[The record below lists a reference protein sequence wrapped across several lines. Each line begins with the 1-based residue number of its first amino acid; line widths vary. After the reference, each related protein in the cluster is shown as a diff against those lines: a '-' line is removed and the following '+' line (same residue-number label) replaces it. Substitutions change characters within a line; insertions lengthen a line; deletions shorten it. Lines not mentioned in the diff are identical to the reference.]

1 MKRLDPRSPLVVD
14 TTELSRRPGS
24 MRTLSRTVEFP
35 DNVGTEVI
43 VVPAGSPVDVEMRL
57 ESVMEGVLVSGSAE
71 ALAAGLCVRCL
82 EPLTDTVS
90 APFQELFVH
99 ADRAALYREVG
110 ATEEDTEEYVLVDDL
125 FDLEPVLVDAL
136 VPALPFQPVCRADCP
151 GLCVECGQA
160 LADDPGHTHETAD
173 PRWSALAHL
182 ASPAQTED
190 PPTKGT

>member
-1 MKRLDPRSPLVVD
+1 MTRLDPRSPLVVD
-14 TTELSRRPGS
+14 TTELSRRAGS

-43 VVPAGSPVDVEMRL
+43 SVPAGSPVELELRL
-57 ESVMEGVLVSGSAE
+57 ESVMEGVLVTGSAD

-82 EPLTDTVS
+82 EPLTQRVS
-90 APFQELFVH
+90 APVQELFVH
-99 ADRAALYREVG
+99 ADRAVHNREIG

-125 FDLEPVLVDAL
+125 IDLAPVLVDAL

-151 GLCVECGQA
+151 GLCPQCGQP
-160 LADDPGHTHETAD
+160 LADDPGHSHEMLD
-173 PRWSALAHL
+173 PRWSALTHL
-182 ASPAQTED
+182 ASPAQPED

>member
-1 MKRLDPRSPLVVD
+1 MKRLDPRSPLLVD

-35 DNVGTEVI
+35 DIVGTEVI
-43 VVPAGSPVDVEMRL
+43 AVPAGSPVDVELRL
-57 ESVMEGVLVSGSAE
+57 ESVMEGVLVTGSAE
-71 ALAAGLCVRCL
+71 AIAAGLCVRCL
-82 EPLTDTVS
+82 EPLTEKVS

-99 ADRAALYREVG
+99 ADRAVHNREVG
-110 ATEEDTEEYVLVDDL
+110 ATEEDSEEYVVVDDL
-125 FDLEPVLVDAL
+125 IDLEPVLVDAL

-151 GLCVECGQA
+151 GLCADCGQP
-160 LADDPGHTHETAD
+160 LADDPDHTHESVD

-182 ASPAQTED
+182 RSPARPED